1 MRPTVNLNNKR
12 DLLHNPLYSPHDL
25 SHQQEIRDDLPT
37 LLGDV
42 KAKNSLE
49 RVKIFKVKLG
59 IFNKIQNG
67 HNSIDM
73 KFISPFERYKLM
85 IPFME
90 AQRKRDIAQEEERR
104 KQLLEEKKK
113 QLPSLEIVKIDN
125 DDVVEMSLNE
135 ARRKRPHHET
145 SVAPSPNKRWK
156 KKRDDE
162 GGSLQAVSSAESQIE
177 VNSEAIEA
185 ELKNVAD
192 MVDQMKK
199 NNKQFK
205 KGKPQK
211 ASDFRQSSTKP
222 VNFDYSNVNYDRFQ
236 GGSGPSNAN
245 AGGKIQQKFKGGK
258 KAKGNLDKMFSFSNF
273 RLNKK

>member
-1 MRPTVNLNNKR
+1 MRSTANLNNKR
-12 DLLHNPLYSPHDL
+12 DLLHNPLHSPHDL

-42 KAKNSLE
+42 KAKSSLE
-49 RVKIFKVKLG
+49 RVKVFKVKLG
-59 IFNKIQNG
+59 IFNKMQNG
-67 HNSIDM
+67 HKSIDM
-73 KFISPFERYKLM
+73 KFISPFDRYKLM

-90 AQRKRDIAQEEERR
+90 AQRKREIAQEEERR
-104 KQLLEEKKK
+104 RQLLEEKKK
-113 QLPSLEIVKIDN
+113 QLPSLENVKIDN

-145 SVAPSPNKRWK
+145 SSVAPSPNKRWK

-162 GGSLQAVSSAESQIE
+162 VSVEAENQIE

-192 MVDQMKK
+192 MVDQMKR

-222 VNFDYSNVNYDRFQ
+222 VNFDYTNVNYDRFQ

-245 AGGKIQQKFKGGK
+245 ASGKFQQKFKGGK

>member
-1 MRPTVNLNNKR
+1 MRPTVNLNDKR

-25 SHQQEIRDDLPT
+25 SHQQEVRDDLPT

-42 KAKNSLE
+42 KAKPTLD
-49 RVKIFKVKLG
+49 RVKIIKVKLG
-59 IFNKIQNG
+59 IFNKMQNG
-67 HNSIDM
+67 HKAIDM
-73 KFISPFERYKLM
+73 KFISPFDRYKLM

-90 AQRKRDIAQEEERR
+90 AQRKREIAQEEERR
-104 KQLLEEKKK
+104 RQLLEEKKK

-135 ARRKRPHHET
+135 AKRKRSDT

-156 KKRDDE
+156 KKKDDD
-162 GGSLQAVSSAESQIE
+162 GSLQATSSAENQIS
-177 VNSEAIEA
+177 VMSEAIEA

-245 AGGKIQQKFKGGK
+245 TSGKFQQKFKGGK